1 VRILLVGDT
10 YLPERAAAAVRTSEL
25 AARWRDRGHQ
35 VTVVTGNPHYPEG
48 RIFAGYANAMFAR
61 DEVNGIPVHRVITV
75 PYGRSAIAKR
85 MVNQLLFAFMPV
97 LLDRAG
103 PADIVVGSSPPL
115 TIGLA
120 AWLMARRRRV
130 PFLFDVRDLY
140 PDVALALGVLRPGLI
155 ARGFQWLAAFT
166 YRRAAAVVTATR
178 SLAAAL
184 RDQGVP
190 AAKVSAVPNGA
201 NTERFAPAP
210 GDPALRERYGIPQ
223 DRFLLGYV
231 GLMGR
236 LHGAGVIV
244 EAAEKLREER
254 RIHFLL
260 IGEGADR
267 GPMESRAAA
276 AGLENV
282 TFGASVPSEEVPR
295 VLNACDAGIATLRGV
310 PLSRGALPVKVFE
323 MMACGLPVAFS
334 GWGECEAI
342 LRDTG
347 AGVVVPCGDAEG
359 LAAAVRMLVAD
370 PAAAR
375 AMGEKGRAF
384 VEAHYDRRKLA
395 DEYLEILERTI
406 ASAREA

>member
-10 YLPERAAAAVRTSEL
+10 YLPERAAAAVRASEL
-25 AARWRDRGHQ
+25 AARWRDRGHE

-48 RIFAGYANAMFAR
+48 RIFAGYPNALHAR

-75 PYGRSAIAKR
+75 PYGRGAIAKR
-85 MVNQLLFAFMPV
+85 MLNQLLFSFTPA

-120 AWLMARRRRV
+120 AWLMARRRSV
-130 PFLFDVRDLY
+130 PFVFDVRDLY
-140 PDVALALGVLRPGLI
+140 PDVALALGVLRPGPV
-155 ARGFQWLAAFT
+155 ARGFQRLAAFT

-184 RDQGVP
+184 REQGVP
-190 AAKVSAVPNGA
+190 AAKVSAIPNGA
-201 NTERFAPAP
+201 NTERFTPAP
-210 GDPALRERYGIPQ
+210 GDPALRERYGIPH

-244 EAAEKLREER
+244 GAAEKLREER

-267 GPMESRAAA
+267 APMESRAAA

-282 TFGASVPSEEVPR
+282 TFGASVPPEEVPR

-323 MMACGLPVAFS
+323 MMACGLPVALA

-347 AGVVVPCGDAEG
+347 AGVVVPCEDADG
-359 LAAAVRMLVAD
+359 LAAAVRALAAD
-370 PAAAR
+370 PVAAR

-395 DEYLEILERTI
+395 DDYLKILERTI